1 MNISR
6 IKFVFLFLIFA
17 VAFLFGTNLLLDQ
30 PPESLFGT
38 ESQVAWK
45 STVSTILSPIKII
58 LMGPLVPFINFLH
71 QDPDTPPPFFLVGF
85 ALYWIILALILH
97 YLLSKI
103 KFSRWLFRQYMSYMQ
118 LDWRILSVPLLPE
131 ENYINK
137 NFKEA
142 TAGVFC
148 LIRESLSFN
157 FR

>member
-17 VAFLFGTNLLLDQ
+17 AAFLFATTLLLDQ
-30 PPESLFGT
+30 APESLFGS

-71 QDPDTPPPFFLVGF
+71 RDPDTPPPFFLIGF
-85 ALYWIILALILH
+85 AIYWIIVALIIH

-103 KFSRWLFRQYMSYMQ
+103 KFSR
-118 LDWRILSVPLLPE
+118 
-131 ENYINK
+131 
-137 NFKEA
+137 
-142 TAGVFC
+142 
-148 LIRESLSFN
+148 
-157 FR
+157 